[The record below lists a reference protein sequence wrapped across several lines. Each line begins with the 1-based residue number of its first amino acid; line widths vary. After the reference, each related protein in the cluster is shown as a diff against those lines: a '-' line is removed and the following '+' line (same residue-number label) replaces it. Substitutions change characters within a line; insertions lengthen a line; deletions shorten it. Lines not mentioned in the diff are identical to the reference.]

1 VSTAASRRPR
11 SPFRF
16 AVLASGS
23 QGNATLIECGA
34 TRLLLD
40 CGLTLEQTERRLARL
55 GVAGETLMA
64 ILITH
69 EHADHV
75 RSLVPLARRYK
86 LPVWLTAGTA
96 KALDGALKRLPG
108 TKILCA
114 GEAFALGDLK
124 IEPFAV
130 PHDACEP
137 VQFVFSD
144 GHRRL
149 GVLTDAGAVPDGLRR
164 ALDGCDALIL
174 ECNHD
179 RTLLEQGPYPAFLK
193 ARIAGPHGHLD
204 NETAAA
210 LLAGLDQR
218 RLRHVVAAHL
228 SPVNNRPAL
237 ARRALAA
244 ALGASPAEVE
254 VADAENGLPWRA
266 LC

>member
-1 VSTAASRRPR
+1 MTTPSRLR

-34 TRLLLD
+34 TRVLLD
-40 CGLTLEQTERRLARL
+40 CGLPFAETERRLARL
-55 GVAGETLMA
+55 GVAGGTLA
-64 ILITH
+64 AVVVTH

-75 RSLVPLARRYK
+75 RSLVAMARRHA

-96 KALDGALKRLPG
+96 MALDGVLKRLSSVN
-108 TKILCA
+108 TLRA
-114 GEAFALGDLK
+114 GERFTLGDLE
-124 IEPFAV
+124 IYPYAV
-130 PHDACEP
+130 PHDAREP

-144 GHRRL
+144 GQRRL
-149 GVLTDAGAVPDGLRR
+149 GVLTDAGSVCAEMER
-164 ALDGCDALIL
+164 ALGACDALIL

-179 RTLLEQGPYPAFLK
+179 RTLLEQGPYPSFLK
-193 ARIAGPHGHLD
+193 TRIAGVHGHLD
-204 NETAAA
+204 NDTAAA
-210 LLAGLDQR
+210 LLARLDQR

-228 SPVNNRPAL
+228 SQVNNRPAL

-254 VADAENGLPWRA
+254 VADADSGLPWRA